1 MDDLILEY
9 KDMKTRNM
17 IFAALVGG
25 SLSLSSCTD
34 FLDVSDELASNLTM
48 EQVFDNVAYTKGW
61 HANIYNCIS
70 EYSGMFFSINA
81 MNNPWPYLC
90 NELTVAF
97 GAAQTEMVNGFTP
110 TQNSFNRF
118 SMLYPYIRQAHIF
131 LDRAKPLGDVN
142 DQQNLTEED
151 IARMKSEA
159 KFFIAY
165 SYFSLFEL
173 NGPVPIVRE
182 ALAPD
187 LGVYNYPRATV
198 DEMVQYIDS
207 TLQVVLDED
216 VLPHTLR
223 YVDENTGE
231 EKENMNEMVRPTRA
245 VVLALRAKLWVYA
258 ASKLFNG
265 GFPEAVELRDPLD
278 RQLFPPE
285 DRNKWKIARQRVK
298 EFIDFAEANG
308 YELFR
313 VYNKDGSENP
323 SQSVYQ
329 VFQNY
334 NREIIWATS
343 KTYMNAF
350 ETADGLDKRC
360 TPMDI
365 FNSFGGIGV
374 SQQSVDAFFTDKGLD
389 IHEDPDYD
397 ETGFSDVE
405 NPCAQKKPQIDKHVF
420 NMYAHREPRFYHAV
434 TYQGK
439 SWHLQ
444 PRAGYTVR
452 MAKGE
457 PNENGKL
464 STREHYSG
472 YYLYKRVNQEILN
485 TGSYKRSWARP
496 SIIFRLAD
504 FYLYY
509 AEACNEVDPSDPN
522 IIKYLDLVRDRAG
535 IPGYQE
541 LRDKGVVDSEGKV
554 IKVDIIGDYE
564 KQAKAIRRERQV
576 ELFSEGQRYFDVRR
590 WMICGPGEEADQSVE
605 YGMNVNGYSNIEPG
619 KPNSFFTR
627 VVARTY
633 NWKRA
638 MYLYPIP
645 HNEIEKSPSMVQNP
659 LWYE

>member
-1 MDDLILEY
+1 
-9 KDMKTRNM
+9 MKTRN
-17 IFAALVGG
+17 IILSALVGG
-25 SLSLSSCTD
+25 SLSLASCTD

-48 EQVFDNVAYTKGW
+48 EQVFDNVGYTKGW
-61 HANIYNCIS
+61 HANIYNCIC
-70 EYSGMFFSINA
+70 EYSQIFMKPTGMQ
-81 MNNPWPYLC
+81 NPWPMLC
-90 NELTVAF
+90 NELTVAY
-97 GAAQTEMVNGFTP
+97 GDAKMEMVNGFTP
-110 TQNSFNRF
+110 SDNSFNRF
-118 SMLYPYIRQAHIF
+118 STIYPYIRQAHIF
-131 LDRAKPLGDVN
+131 LERAKPLGKET
-142 DQQNLTEED
+142 DQQQLSEAD

-173 NGPVPIVRE
+173 NGPVPIIRNVLE
-182 ALAPD
+182 PGEELYD
-187 LGVYNYPRATV
+187 YPRATV
-198 DEMVQYIDS
+198 DEMVNYIDS

-216 VLPHTLR
+216 LLPHTLR
-223 YVDENTGE
+223 YIDESTGT

-265 GFPEAVELRDPLD
+265 GFPEAVELRDPLG
-278 RQLFPPE
+278 RQIFPPE
-285 DRNKWKIARQRVK
+285 DRNKWVIARQRVK
-298 EFIDFAEANG
+298 EFIDFAEENG

-313 VYNKDGSENP
+313 AYNKDGSENP

-329 VFQNY
+329 VFQDY

-343 KTYMNAF
+343 KSYMINC
-350 ETADGLDKRC
+350 TGTDQLDKRC
-360 TPMDI
+360 TPQDI
-365 FNSFGGIGV
+365 LNSFGGIGV
-374 SQQSVDAFFTDKGLD
+374 SQQMVDAFFTDKGLD

-397 ETGFSDVE
+397 ETGFSDVP
-405 NPCAQKKPQIDKHVF
+405 NPCAQKQPKIDKHVF
-420 NMYAHREPRFYHAV
+420 NMYAHREPRFYHAI

-439 SWHLQ
+439 SWHID
-444 PRAGYTVR
+444 PVSGYTVR

-457 PNENGKL
+457 SNENGKYD
-464 STREHYSG
+464 TREHYSG
-472 YYLYKRVNQEILN
+472 YYLYKRCNQTLLN
-485 TGSYKRSWARP
+485 KGSNNKSWARP

-541 LRDKGVVDSEGKV
+541 LNDTGVKTGV
-554 IKVDIIGDYE
+554 IGNYE
-564 KQAKAIRRERQV
+564 AQAYAIRRERQV

-605 YGMNVNGYSNIEPG
+605 YGMNVNGYSDKAPG
-619 KPNSFFTR
+619 SPDSFFTR
-627 VVARTY
+627 VVARKY

>member
-1 MDDLILEY
+1 
-9 KDMKTRNM
+9 MKLRN
-17 IFAALVGG
+17 IFFAALAGG
-25 SLSLSSCTD
+25 SLSLASCTD
-34 FLDVSDELASNLTM
+34 FLDVSDELASNLTI

-70 EYSGMFFSINA
+70 EYSGMFYNITA

-90 NELTVAF
+90 NELTVAH
-97 GAAQTEMVNGFTP
+97 GAAMTEMVNGFTP

-118 SMLYPYIRQAHIF
+118 STLYPYIRQAFIF
-131 LDRAKPLGDVN
+131 LDRAKPLGQIS
-142 DQQNLTEED
+142 DQQNLTEAD

-182 ALAPD
+182 ALPAD
-187 LGVYNYPRATV
+187 QTSYDFPRATV

-216 VLPHTLR
+216 LLPHTLR
-223 YVDENTGE
+223 QIDETTGE
-231 EKENMNEMVRPTRA
+231 EVENMNEMVRPTRA

-265 GFPEAVELRDPLD
+265 GFPEAVALRDPLG

-285 DRNKWKIARQRVK
+285 DRNKWVIARQRVK

-313 VYNKDGSENP
+313 AYDKDGNELP

-329 VFQNY
+329 VFQDY

-343 KTYMNAF
+343 NTSMKDYA
-350 ETADGLDKRC
+350 ASGSLDRRC
-360 TPMDI
+360 TPEDI
-365 FNSFGGIGV
+365 YGGFAGIGV

-397 ETGFSDVE
+397 ETGFSDIN
-405 NPCAQKKPQIDKHVF
+405 NPCAQKQPQIDKHIF
-420 NMYAHREPRFYHAV
+420 NMYVNREPRFYQAV
-434 TYQGK
+434 TYEGK
-439 SWHLQ
+439 SWHIQ
-444 PRAGYTVR
+444 PKAGYRVGL
-452 MAKGE
+452 AKGE
-457 PNENGKL
+457 ACENGKT

-472 YYLYKRVNQEILN
+472 YYLYKRVNHTILN
-485 TGSYKRSWARP
+485 TGSYNKSWARP

-541 LRDKGVVDSEGKV
+541 LNDTGVKTGV
-554 IKVDIIGDYE
+554 IGNYE
-564 KQAKAIRRERQV
+564 AQAYAIRRERQV

-605 YGMNVNGYSNIEPG
+605 YGMNVNGYSDKAPG
-619 KPNSFFTR
+619 DPESFYNR
-627 VVARTY
+627 VVARKY